1 MKNRLFYR
9 ELTLLLLVIFL
20 VTSCTDEIDRPVFP
34 ISATIFHSV
43 KDKQVAFTAL
53 THSAVSWS
61 WDFGDGKTST
71 EQNPVHVYTNG
82 GYYEAVLTATDESG
96 NTSSDTVNLALS
108 LTAINYLTGN
118 PNEPGYKGK
127 TWKLSASHSPNDILA
142 NSDAE
147 LSLFDEDIE
156 SLPAGT
162 FSAYLGLPETYDDE
176 FTFNIDGNYSQNT
189 KDGTACGGI
198 VYAMVMQQLGLT
210 TITKTGGKAVFGED
224 AFALTEFTSNAGAK
238 FVLTENED
246 FTIPTAPD
254 FATGVIP
261 PGIPVVT
268 YKNVMTID
276 FPNSQEFIG
285 LRDFQR
291 KVIVQDINDK
301 TMRLVIFLTMSPEAI
316 VSQNPLIVL
325 STNAM
330 VLTFV
335 AVK

>member
-9 ELTLLLLVIFL
+9 ELTLLLFVIFL
-20 VTSCTDEIDRPVFP
+20 GTSCSDEIDRPVFP
-34 ISATIFHSV
+34 LSATIFHSV

-61 WDFGDGKTST
+61 WDFGDGETST

-82 GYYEAVLTATDESG
+82 GYYEAVLTATDENG
-96 NTSSDTVNLALS
+96 NAEYDTVNLALS
-108 LTAINYLTGN
+108 LSAINYLTGN

-147 LSLFDEDIE
+147 LSLFDEDIPL
-156 SLPAGT
+156 LPAGT

-176 FTFNIDGNYSQNT
+176 FTFYFDGSYSQDT
-189 KDGTACGGI
+189 KDGTACDGI
-198 VYAMVMQQLGLT
+198 VYAMVMQQLGYT
-210 TITKTGGKAVFGED
+210 TIKKTGGKAVFGAD
-224 AFALTEFTSNAGAK
+224 AFALTTYTPATDAK
-238 FVLTENED
+238 FVLNEKED

-254 FATGVIP
+254 FATGVQP

-276 FPNSQEFIG
+276 FPNSTEFIG

-291 KVIVQDINDK
+291 KVIVQEINNNS
-301 TMRLVIFLTMSPEAI
+301 MRLVMFLTMSPDAI

>member
-1 MKNRLFYR
+1 MKNRLFFR
-9 ELTLLLLVIFL
+9 ELTLLLFAIFL
-20 VTSCTDEIDRPVFP
+20 VTSCSDEIDRPVFP

-43 KDKQVAFTAL
+43 VGKQVAFTAL

-71 EQNPVHVYTNG
+71 EENPVHVYEQG
-82 GYYEAVLTATDESG
+82 GYYNAILTATDDAG
-96 NTSSDTVNLALS
+96 GVASDTVNLALDLS
-108 LTAINYLTGN
+108 AINYLTGN

-127 TWKLSASHSPNDILA
+127 TWKMSASHSPYDILA
-142 NSDAE
+142 NSDVN
-147 LSLFDEDIE
+147 LSLFDPDIT

-210 TITKTGGKAVFGED
+210 TITKTGGKAVFGAD
-224 AFALTEFTSNAGAK
+224 AFALTKFTSSTGAK

>member
-1 MKNRLFYR
+1 MKNRLFFR
-9 ELTLLLLVIFL
+9 ELTLLLFVVFL
-20 VTSCTDEIDRPVFP
+20 VSSCTDEIDRPVFP

-43 KDKQVAFTAL
+43 AGKQVAFTAL

-61 WDFGDGKTST
+61 WDFGDGQTGT
-71 EQNPVHVYTNG
+71 EQNPVHVYEQG
-82 GYYEAVLTATDESG
+82 GYYKAILTAKDDAGGTA
-96 NTSSDTVNLALS
+96 SDTVNLALDLS
-108 LTAINYLTGN
+108 AINYLTGN
-118 PNEPGYKGK
+118 QNAPGYKGK
-127 TWKLSASHSPNDILA
+127 TWKISASHSPYDILA
-142 NSDAE
+142 NSDAN
-147 LSLFDEDIE
+147 LSLFDPSIT

-176 FTFNIDGNYSQNT
+176 FTFFYDGKYTQDT

-198 VYAMVMQQLGLT
+198 VYAMVMQQLGIT
-210 TITKTGGKAVFGED
+210 TITKTGGKAVFGQD
-224 AFALTEFTSNAGAK
+224 AFALTRYTPDPQATFL
-238 FVLTENED
+238 LTEKED

-254 FATGVIP
+254 FATGVVP

-276 FPNSQEFIG
+276 FPNSNEFVG

-301 TMRLVIFLTMSPEAI
+301 TMRLVIFLTMSPDAI
-316 VSQNPLIVL
+316 VSQDPLIVL
-325 STNAM
+325 STSAM